1 MPAAGEENFLCS
13 SGGLRIKLTCDRFNR
28 RHSDRSLITDIYG
41 RDPGKLSNSPKWLY
55 IIFANQ
61 IFKTALFHLFVCSYL
76 LYSSFR
82 EKGHIITEIMLTLVR
97 DGSVIVYFSITSNHK
112 SDWTMLKTMTLQHTK
127 ESNIHLSF
135 NCLNLTI
142 LFQAGI
148 RKVQALERLSVVREQ
163 KSFWVT
169 PEVFVTS
176 QLLSLG

>member
-1 MPAAGEENFLCS
+1 
-13 SGGLRIKLTCDRFNR
+13 
-28 RHSDRSLITDIYG
+28 
-41 RDPGKLSNSPKWLY
+41 
-55 IIFANQ
+55 
-61 IFKTALFHLFVCSYL
+61 
-76 LYSSFR
+76 
-82 EKGHIITEIMLTLVR
+82 
-97 DGSVIVYFSITSNHK
+97 
-112 SDWTMLKTMTLQHTK
+112 MLKTMTLQHTK

-176 QLLSLG
+176 KLLSLG